1 MARLK
6 ARRSRYR
13 LSNRLASGAPAAI
26 IAAVLLVAVGGASL
40 AAGRVVSFLN
50 TVTGGGV
57 SAKTIGRIVGA
68 PDPEPDPSSLAY
80 KLKHKQKIN
89 LLFLGYGGDENDAPY
104 LTDSMMVV
112 TIDPGTGRVAETSV
126 PRDMWVKMPVNPALG
141 TTWSEKINAAYEIG
155 AQPGTVLNPAAS
167 FTGRDGGGHAAEAS
181 VTKVTGVKFD
191 RYFGVDFKAFRD
203 VVDALGGVTV
213 HMDGPLDDCHY
224 PDYHDGYINHGVPP
238 GYPCP
243 PGSGIHFRAGDYAVS
258 GEQALQ
264 IARSRDAIEAA
275 QATDFGRARRQ
286 QMIISAIRSQA
297 TGFSLLTK
305 GPQLMSAL
313 QRNFRTDV
321 SFDDLVALYEWGKG
335 IDEKNIL
342 HFALTNSNLL
352 TDQDQCGQP
361 AGVYALC
368 AEDPSYK
375 MIANYFNNELAPPV
389 VLTAKAPVQVVW
401 SGNSGFDP
409 TPLSDRVTD
418 ALKPFNL
425 ALADPLRA
433 SGRVDKTV
441 IYDYSNGQYPET
453 AQFLSQFLGG
463 ADVVVATPS
472 TPAPIKGRTL
482 STTGFVIFLGHDYG
496 IRWYNLAS

>member
-13 LSNRLASGAPAAI
+13 LSNRLTSGAPAAL
-26 IAAVLLVAVGGASL
+26 IAALVLVTVGGASL
-40 AAGRVVSFLN
+40 AAGRVLN
-50 TVTGGGV
+50 FMTAVTGGGV
-57 SAKTIGRIVGA
+57 SANTLGRILGA
-68 PDPEPDPSSLAY
+68 PETEPDPSSLAY

-89 LLFLGYGGDENDAPY
+89 LLFVGYGGAENDAPF
-104 LTDSMMVV
+104 LTDSIMVV
-112 TIDPGTGRVAETSV
+112 SIDPASGAVTETSV
-126 PRDMWVKMPVNPALG
+126 PRDLWVKMPVNPGLG

-155 AQPGTVLNPAAS
+155 AQPGAVLNPAAN
-167 FTGRDGGGHAAEAS
+167 FTGRDGGGHASEAAVS
-181 VTKVTGVKFD
+181 KVTGVKFD

-203 VVDALGGVTV
+203 VVDALGGISV
-213 HMDGPLDDCHY
+213 HMDGPLDDCHF
-224 PDYHDGYINHGVPP
+224 PDYHDGYLNHGVPV
-238 GYPCP
+238 GYACP
-243 PGSGIHFRAGDYAVS
+243 PGAGIHFKGGDYTVT

-264 IARSRDAIEAA
+264 IARSREASEEA

-286 QMIISAIRSQA
+286 QMIISAIRRQA
-297 TGFSLLTK
+297 TGFSVLTK

-313 QRNFRTDV
+313 EKNFRTDV
-321 SFDDLVALYEWGKG
+321 SFDDMVALYKWGKG

-352 TDQDQCGQP
+352 TDQDQCGQT
-361 AGVYALC
+361 AGTYALC
-368 AEDPSYK
+368 AEDPSYR
-375 MIANYFNNELAPPV
+375 MIQNYIANEQVAPV

-409 TPLSDRVTD
+409 LPLSDRVTD

-425 ALADPLRA
+425 SLADPVRA

-463 ADVVVATPS
+463 ADVVVATLA
-472 TPAPIKGRTL
+472 TPAPIKVKTL
-482 STTGFVIFLGHDYG
+482 STSGFVIFLGHDYG

>member
-13 LSNRLASGAPAAI
+13 LGNRITSGAPAAI
-26 IAAVLLVAVGGASL
+26 IATLLLVTVGVASL
-40 AAGRVVSFLN
+40 AAGRVIGFLN

-57 SAKTIGRIVGA
+57 SAHTFGRIIGA
-68 PDPEPDPSSLAY
+68 ADPEPDPLSLAY
-80 KLKHKQKIN
+80 KLKHKQRIN
-89 LLFLGYGGDENDAPY
+89 LLFLGYGGAENDAPY
-104 LTDSMMVV
+104 LTDSMMVI
-112 TIDPGTGRVAETSV
+112 TIDPASGRVTETSV
-126 PRDMWVKMPVNPALG
+126 PRDLWVKLPVNPALG
-141 TTWSEKINAAYEIG
+141 TTWSTKINAAYTIG
-155 AQPGTVLNPAAS
+155 AQPGTVLNPAAN
-167 FTGRDGGGHAAEAS
+167 FTGRDGGGHASEAAVS
-181 VTKVTGVKFD
+181 KVTGLTFD
-191 RYFGVDFKAFRD
+191 RYFGVDFKGFRD
-203 VVDALGGVTV
+203 VVDALGGISV

-224 PDYHDGYINHGVPP
+224 PDYHDGYMNHGVPV
-238 GYPCP
+238 GFACP
-243 PGSGIHFRAGDYAVS
+243 PAAGIHFKGGDYTVS

-264 IARSRDAIEAA
+264 ISRSRDAVQAA
-275 QATDFGRARRQ
+275 QSSDFGRARRQ
-286 QMIISAIRSQA
+286 QMIISAIRKQA
-297 TGFSLLTK
+297 SGFSVLTR

-313 QRNFRTDV
+313 EKNFRTDV
-321 SFDDLVALYEWGKG
+321 SFDDLVALYQWGKG

-352 TDQDQCGQP
+352 TDEDQCGQP
-361 AGVYALC
+361 VGSYALC
-368 AEDPSYK
+368 AEDPSFK
-375 MIANYFNNELAPPV
+375 MIKSYIASELAPPA

-409 TPLSDRVTD
+409 TPLSDRLTD

-425 ALADPLRA
+425 ALTEPVRA
-433 SGRVDKTV
+433 TGRVDRTV

-472 TPAPIKGRTL
+472 TPAPIKVRTQ
-482 STTGFVIFLGHDYG
+482 STSGFVIFLGHDYG